1 MGAKAPF
8 LMRRNMFELNESRKT
23 TVKKIYDHAK
33 NELGHVWRY
42 VITVDDF
49 YKDPDE
55 VREIALNG
63 TRKIDKK
70 YTGNLIGSRVVENIE
85 GFDENL
91 KSVFEKACQF
101 DFWNPEY
108 DDTFWR
114 DTKFMVNITNG
125 DDIETRFNEK
135 KHTYTFHKDST
146 NYKWA
151 AVIYLNKD
159 EECDGGT
166 NFYAWMPEDPSAVP
180 RLEYESEMKYNRM
193 VLYEC
198 GHMHGAV
205 LKRGMF
211 TEFPRLVQV
220 LFM

>member
-1 MGAKAPF
+1 
-8 LMRRNMFELNESRKT
+8 MFELNESRKT
-23 TVKKIYDHAK
+23 TTKKVYDHAK

-49 YKDPDE
+49 YKNPDE
-55 VREIALNG
+55 VREFVLNC
-63 TRKIDKK
+63 TPKKDKK
-70 YTGNLIGSRVVENIE
+70 YTGNLIGSRVVEDVD

-91 KSVFEKACQF
+91 KPVFERACQL
-101 DFWNPEY
+101 DFWNPEF
-108 DDTFWR
+108 DETFWK
-114 DTKFMVNITNG
+114 DTKLMVNVTTS
-125 DDIETRFNEK
+125 DDIETRFREK

-159 EECDGGT
+159 VECDGGT
-166 NFYAWMPEDPSAVP
+166 NFYAWKPEDPCAVP
-180 RLEYESEMKYNRM
+180 RLEHSAEMKYNRM

-198 GHMHGAV
+198 DHMHGAV
-205 LKRGMF
+205 LKEGMF
-211 TEFPRLVQV
+211 RDFPRLTQV